1 MRRLL
6 LLGTVVVWGA
16 ACAKPDTRPAA
27 EALPFIENDYARAL
41 GEARA
46 HQRPIFVETW
56 APW

>member
-6 LLGTVVVWGA
+6 LLGILTLWGA
-16 ACAKPDTRPAA
+16 ACAKPDARPAA
-27 EALPFIENDYARAL
+27 ETLPFIENDYAKAL

-46 HQRPIFVETW
+46 LKRPIFVETW